1 MYTRVIAPDV
11 RWHNT
16 DTSYDADPYTGFA
29 VYDSYRGYK
38 WQQFGG
44 TSAGAPQWSAII
56 ALANEGRAQNDRAAL
71 DGFTQTLPAIY
82 AMTTGT
88 NGTQQLYDVTSGLN
102 AIGSATAGYDLV
114 SVNGTP
120 RRADLVYTRHL

>member
-1 MYTRVIAPDV
+1 MTPIHTPDSRPTIRTADTNGNSSEERAPV
-11 RWHNT
+11 LHNGRPSLRWRT
-16 DTSYDADPYTGFA
+16 KDEPRTG
-29 VYDSYRGYK
+29 K
-38 WQQFGG
+38 
-44 TSAGAPQWSAII
+44 
-56 ALANEGRAQNDRAAL
+56 AAL

-102 AIGSATAGYDLV
+102 AIGSATAGYELV

-120 RRADLVYTRHL
+120 RRADLVYQAPVNA